1 MKRDEKTSDEI
12 RAWIDE
18 EGRIRCLSQMCL
30 EDGGCPRLNLC
41 EVVKVQIERMRG
53 REDDQD

>member
-1 MKRDEKTSDEI
+1 MKRDAKTSDEI

-41 EVVKVQIERMRG
+41 EVVKVQIERMRR
-53 REDDQD
+53 REE